1 MLLMIDNYDSFTYNL
16 VHYFED
22 LGCDVQVVRNDAI
35 SLAEIEALMPSH
47 IVISPGPGRPEE
59 AGISMSVIA
68 AFSGK
73 IPILGVCLGHQ
84 CIARTLGARVL
95 HAERVM
101 HGKTAMVAHAG
112 AGVFASLANPLE
124 VTRYHSLVVDP
135 QDLPA
140 ELQVTAWTEGTDAP
154 DKTLEIMGLQ
164 DRSGTLQGV
173 QFHPESVKTQQGHQ
187 LLQAFI
193 NSSIKTGAAHQ

>member
-22 LGCDVQVVRNDAI
+22 LGCEVQVRRNDAI
-35 SLAEIEALMPSH
+35 TLADISALAPSH
-47 IVISPGPGRPEE
+47 IVISPGPGRPED
-59 AGISMSVIA
+59 AGVSMSVIA

-84 CIARTLGARVL
+84 CIARVYGAGIV
-95 HAERVM
+95 HAARVM
-101 HGKTAMVAHAG
+101 HGKTAKVGHVG
-112 AGVFASLANPLE
+112 AGVFKHLDNPLE

-135 QDLPA
+135 QTLPDS
-140 ELQVTAWTEGTDAP
+140 LQVTAWTAGTNNSGQR
-154 DKTLEIMGLQ
+154 LEIMGLQ
-164 DRSGTLQGV
+164 DPSGMLQGV
-173 QFHPESVKTQQGHQ
+173 QFHPESVKTHQGHQ

-193 NSSIKTGAAHQ
+193 DGSVNAAAAHQ

>member
-22 LGCDVQVVRNDAI
+22 LDCEVLVRRNDAI
-35 SLAEIEALMPSH
+35 TVADIDALAPSH
-47 IVISPGPGRPEE
+47 IVISPGPGRPED
-59 AGISMSVIA
+59 AGVSMPVIG

-84 CIARTLGARVL
+84 CIARVFGARVV
-95 HAERVM
+95 HAARVM
-101 HGKTAMVAHAG
+101 HGKTAKVGHSD
-112 AGVFASLANPLE
+112 AGVFHGLSNPLE

-135 QDLPA
+135 DTLPSS
-140 ELQVTAWTEGTDAP
+140 LRVTAWTEGTYRP
-154 DKTLEIMGLQ
+154 GQTLEVMGLQ
-164 DRSGTLQGV
+164 NSSGTVQGV

-187 LLQAFI
+187 LLQTFI
-193 NSSIKTGAAHQ
+193 TGPANTGAAH